1 MALLARRLSALLL
14 LPLYLASPLRAQ
26 PAPVATQP
34 ATRPAVTDPN
44 SGPPDVAAPKT
55 NAAGQNDAGFR
66 SMHQS
71 FLARGKAGPIGVL
84 FLGDSITQFWSRT
97 PAAQAVFDA
106 HYAKYQ
112 PANFGI
118 SGDKTQHVL
127 WRIENGELDGI
138 HPCVV
143 VLLIGTNNFR
153 DPEDAIYRGDKKIID
168 EIHQKLPD
176 SGLIIMGIFPR
187 GDGRTNALLDSRY
200 PDGPH
205 IIDGRA
211 KLQAVNAQLA
221 KLDDGKKTR
230 YLDIWDKLLDSNGM
244 LTTDIMAD
252 YLHPTTK
259 GYQIWADAM
268 QPLLDEMMAGGPAT
282 APTTAPAK

>member
-14 LPLYLASPLRAQ
+14 LLLCVASPLRAQ

-34 ATRPAVTDPN
+34 ATRPAGADPN
-44 SGPPDVAAPKT
+44 SGPSDVAAPKYAT
-55 NAAGQNDAGFR
+55 GRAGGIDTGFMT
-66 SMHQS
+66 MHRS

-84 FLGDSITQFWSRT
+84 FLGDSITQFWTRS
-97 PAAQAVFDA
+97 QAVFDA

-127 WRIENGELDGI
+127 WRIDNGELDGI
-138 HPCVV
+138 HPRVV

-187 GDGRTNALLDSRY
+187 GDGRTNALLDTRY

-205 IIDGRA
+205 ITDGRA

-230 YLDIWDKLLDSNGM
+230 YLDIWNKLLDSNGM

-268 QPLLDEMMAGGPAT
+268 QPLLDEMMAAGPAT

>member
-1 MALLARRLSALLL
+1 MALLSRRLSAFFVLLSCVST
-14 LPLYLASPLRAQ
+14 AIVAQ
-26 PAPVATQP
+26 TPPTTRP
-34 ATRPAVTDPN
+34 ATRTAAADPN
-44 SGPPDVAAPKT
+44 SGPSDVAAPKMG
-55 NAAGQNDAGFR
+55 ARGQIDAGFNAA
-66 SMHQS
+66 HLK
-71 FLARGKAGPIGVL
+71 FIARGKAGPIGVL
-84 FLGDSITQFWSRT
+84 FLGDSITQFWTR
-97 PAAQAVFDA
+97 AQAVFDA

-127 WRIENGELDGI
+127 WRIDNGELDGI
-138 HPCVV
+138 HPRVV

-153 DPEDAIYRGDKKIID
+153 DPEEAIYRGDKKIID

-176 SGLIIMGIFPR
+176 SKLIIMGIFPR

-205 IIDGRA
+205 IIDGRV
-211 KLQAVNAQLA
+211 KLQAVNTQLA
-221 KLDDGKKTR
+221 KLDDGGKTR

-259 GYQIWADAM
+259 GYEIWADAM
-268 QPLLDEMMAGGPAT
+268 QPMLDQMMAPWPAT
-282 APTTAPAK
+282 ATTTAPAN